1 MSIRRV
7 AICLIFFFVS
17 RRFVLLGMYVRTY
30 LYHNLETNCWC
41 HKVGK
46 KSQSTFISFLS
57 RRRVCRLKCAHST
70 TKFETWSGLGLLWI
84 GKCVLKFRPRVERS
98 LASTT
103 KPFLTIESYSH
114 KMIVLQAIPELPCR
128 RQSSLLLLLKET
140 ILFWGKVPIDTSNY
154 MPIIIIIICTRG
166 SRITYRYFIWWFQK
180 FSFLELIV
188 RRIIEVLFWAKHCIC
203 ARERAYNNR

>member
-70 TKFETWSGLGLLWI
+70 TKFETWSGLGMLRI

-114 KMIVLQAIPELPCR
+114 KMIVLQAILELPCR
-128 RQSSLLLLLKET
+128 RQSSVTAPQRNNFILGKGPNWHLKLYAHHHHHHMHT
-140 ILFWGKVPIDTSNY
+140 WVQNY
-154 MPIIIIIICTRG
+154 
-166 SRITYRYFIWWFQK
+166 
-180 FSFLELIV
+180 L
-188 RRIIEVLFWAKHCIC
+188 
-203 ARERAYNNR
+203 